1 MSNIEWLEQP
11 HLRDPVALLAFE
23 GWNDAADA
31 ASGAVEYLIDQVGA
45 SPFAS
50 IDMETYINYQ
60 ISRPH
65 VSIEEDGRM
74 IHWPTTGFFAVQLPG
89 NSRDL
94 VIILGEEPQLRWQQF
109 TRDIV
114 EVLRGLGI
122 STVVTL
128 GAFIG
133 QVPHTLPVPIFGDS
147 AEPGLTDRLGIMQS
161 NYEGPTGIVGVLH
174 AALRDGG
181 FHATTMWAAIPHY
194 LSANPS
200 PKASLAL
207 LEHVAEAIGHH
218 FDLGELRAEVEDYEV
233 QVAEAVDESSD
244 FVQYVRELEQSAD
257 TPPRIDAQGGDRLVE
272 EIERY
277 LRDAD

>member
-11 HLRDPVALLAFE
+11 YLRDPIALIAFE
-23 GWNDAADA
+23 GWNDASDA
-31 ASGAVEYLIDQVGA
+31 ASGALEYLIDQAGV

-50 IDMETYINYQ
+50 IDMEGFINYQ

-65 VSIEEDGRM
+65 VSIEPEGRM
-74 IHWPTTGFFAVQLPG
+74 IHWPTTGFFGVTLSG
-89 NSRDL
+89 NSRDAVL
-94 VIILGEEPQLRWQQF
+94 ILGEEPQLRWQQF

-114 EVLRGLGI
+114 EVLRGLGVTKVI
-122 STVVTL
+122 TL

-133 QVPHTLPVPIFGDS
+133 QVPHTLPIPLFGDS
-147 AEPGLTDRLGIMQS
+147 AEPGLTERLGIMQS
-161 NYEGPTGIVGVLH
+161 NYEGPTGIIGVLH

-181 FHATTMWAAIPHY
+181 FDATTMWAAIPHY

-207 LEHVAEAIGHH
+207 LERVAEAIGHH
-218 FDLGELRAEVEDYEV
+218 FDLGELRSEVEDYEL
-233 QVAEAVDESSD
+233 QVAEAVDESTE
-244 FVQYVRELEQSAD
+244 FVEYVRELEESAD
-257 TPPRIDAQGGDRLVE
+257 TPRIDAQGGDQLVE

-277 LRDAD
+277 LRDSD